1 MALDMHA
8 YLRDNRRL
16 AIVFSIGVC
25 AMILSGIISLVQV
38 SSIGDVAFAQVPF
51 SLKSTTTINPVGNR
65 NNSNNISTINAA
77 INKLNFTSAT
87 GTIASLQNDASSKPA
102 WIVSGQWQM
111 LIFKP
116 RLAESQSKPATVIFN
131 TIFDMV
137 RPDGAALHNHTI
149 SSTFNLTSISN
160 SVNNNNHLSST
171 TINGTAR
178 LVTIGLP
185 NMVNMSNIN
194 VPVSVKIIDRSAFS
208 LWIDPS
214 KIGNHFGNT
223 PIYGIVTTK
232 SG

>member
-1 MALDMHA
+1 
-8 YLRDNRRL
+8 
-16 AIVFSIGVC
+16 
-25 AMILSGIISLVQV
+25 MILFNIGIYGMILGGIISLVQV
-38 SSIGDVAFAQVPF
+38 TSNGDVAFAQVP
-51 SLKSTTTINPVGNR
+51 SSVKTTMTINPVGNTNK
-65 NNSNNISTINAA
+65 NNSSTSINAA

-87 GTIASLQNDASSKPA
+87 GTIASLQNDASGKPA

-111 LIFKP
+111 LVFKP
-116 RLAESQSKPATVIFN
+116 RLAESQPKPATVIFN

-137 RPDGAALHNHTI
+137 RPDGGALHTHTI

-160 SVNNNNHLSST
+160 SVNNNSHLSST

-185 NMVNMSNIN
+185 NMVSMSNIN
-194 VPVSVKIIDRSAFS
+194 VPVSVKIIDRSAFN

>member
-1 MALDMHA
+1 M
-8 YLRDNRRL
+8 RDNRKL
-16 AIVFSIGVC
+16 VILFNIGIYG
-25 AMILSGIISLVQV
+25 MILGGIISLVQV
-38 SSIGDVAFAQVPF
+38 TSNGDVAFAQVP
-51 SLKSTTTINPVGNR
+51 SSVKTTTTINPVGNINK
-65 NNSNNISTINAA
+65 NNSSTSINAA

-87 GTIASLQNDASSKPA
+87 GTIASLQNDASGKPA

-149 SSTFNLTSISN
+149 SSSFNLTSISN
-160 SVNNNNHLSST
+160 SVNNNSHLSST

-185 NMVNMSNIN
+185 NTVNMSNIN

-208 LWIDPS
+208 FWIDPS

>member
-1 MALDMHA
+1 MASDMHA
-8 YLRDNRRL
+8 SLRDNKKL
-16 AIVFSIGVC
+16 VIVFGIGMC
-25 AMILSGIISLVQV
+25 AMILSGIIILVHV
-38 SSIGDVAFAQVPF
+38 SSIGDVAFAQVPS
-51 SLKSTTTINPVGNR
+51 SLKSTTTVGNTS
-65 NNSNNISTINAA
+65 NNNNISTINAE

-87 GTIASLQNDASSKPA
+87 GTIASLQNDASGKPA

-111 LIFKP
+111 LVFKP
-116 RLAESQSKPATVIFN
+116 RLEESQSKPATVNFN

-137 RPDGAALHNHTI
+137 RPDGAALHTHTI
-149 SSTFNLTSISN
+149 SSILNVTGISN
-160 SVNNNNHLSST
+160 SVNNNSHLSSI
-171 TINGTAR
+171 TINGTTR

-185 NMVNMSNIN
+185 NMIGISNMN
-194 VPVSVKIIDRSAFS
+194 VPVSIKIIDRSAFS

>member
-1 MALDMHA
+1 VILF
-8 YLRDNRRL
+8 N
-16 AIVFSIGVC
+16 IGIYG
-25 AMILSGIISLVQV
+25 MILGGIISLVQV
-38 SSIGDVAFAQVPF
+38 TSNGDVAFAQVP
-51 SLKSTTTINPVGNR
+51 SSVKTTTTINPVGNINK
-65 NNSNNISTINAA
+65 NNSSTSINAA

-87 GTIASLQNDASSKPA
+87 GTIASLQNDASGKPA

-111 LIFKP
+111 LVFKP
-116 RLAESQSKPATVIFN
+116 RLAESQPKPATVTFN

-137 RPDGAALHNHTI
+137 RPDGAALHTHTI

-160 SVNNNNHLSST
+160 SVNNNSHLSST

-185 NMVNMSNIN
+185 NMVSMSNIN

>member
-1 MALDMHA
+1 VILF
-8 YLRDNRRL
+8 N
-16 AIVFSIGVC
+16 IGIYG
-25 AMILSGIISLVQV
+25 MILGGIISLVQV
-38 SSIGDVAFAQVPF
+38 TSNGDVSFAQVP
-51 SLKSTTTINPVGNR
+51 SSVKTTTTISPVGNINK
-65 NNSNNISTINAA
+65 NNSSTSINAA

-87 GTIASLQNDASSKPA
+87 GTIASLQNDASGKPA

-111 LIFKP
+111 LVFKP
-116 RLAESQSKPATVIFN
+116 RLAESQPKPATVIFN

-137 RPDGAALHNHTI
+137 RPDGAALHTHTI

-160 SVNNNNHLSST
+160 SVNNNSHLSST

-185 NMVNMSNIN
+185 NMVSMSNRN

>member
-1 MALDMHA
+1 VILF
-8 YLRDNRRL
+8 N
-16 AIVFSIGVC
+16 IGIYG
-25 AMILSGIISLVQV
+25 MILGGIISLVQV
-38 SSIGDVAFAQVPF
+38 TGNGDVAFAQVP
-51 SLKSTTTINPVGNR
+51 SSVKTTTTINPVGNTNK
-65 NNSNNISTINAA
+65 NNSSTSINAA
-77 INKLNFTSAT
+77 INELNFTSAT
-87 GTIASLQNDASSKPA
+87 GTIASLQNDASGKPA

-111 LIFKP
+111 LVFKP
-116 RLAESQSKPATVIFN
+116 RLAESQPKPATVIFN

-137 RPDGAALHNHTI
+137 RPDGAALHTHTI

-160 SVNNNNHLSST
+160 SVNNNSHLSST
-171 TINGTAR
+171 TINGSAR

-185 NMVNMSNIN
+185 NMVSMSNIN

-214 KIGNHFGNT
+214 KIGNHFGST

>member
-1 MALDMHA
+1 
-8 YLRDNRRL
+8 
-16 AIVFSIGVC
+16 
-25 AMILSGIISLVQV
+25 
-38 SSIGDVAFAQVPF
+38 VAFAQVPF
-51 SLKSTTTINPVGNR
+51 SLKSTTTINPVGNT

-87 GTIASLQNDASSKPA
+87 GTIASLQNDASGKPE

-116 RLAESQSKPATVIFN
+116 RLAESQSKQATVIFN
-131 TIFDMV
+131 TIFEMV

-149 SSTFNLTSISN
+149 SSTVNLTSISN
-160 SVNNNNHLSST
+160 SVNNNSHLSST

-185 NMVNMSNIN
+185 NTVNMSNIN